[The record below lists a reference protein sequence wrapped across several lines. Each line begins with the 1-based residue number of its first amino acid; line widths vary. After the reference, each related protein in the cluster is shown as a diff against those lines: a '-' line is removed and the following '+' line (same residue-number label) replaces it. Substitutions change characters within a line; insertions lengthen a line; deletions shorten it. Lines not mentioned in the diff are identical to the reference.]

1 MPQLSPLNWILLFL
15 IFWVV
20 VLLVFVLIWWEQKID
35 FSAAMNKGDCDV
47 FDVSYSGNKWEW

>member
-35 FSAAMNKGDCDV
+35 FSTMNKGDYDV

>member
-35 FSAAMNKGDCDV
+35 FSAMSKGDCDV
-47 FDVSYSGNKWEW
+47 FDVSYSENKWEW